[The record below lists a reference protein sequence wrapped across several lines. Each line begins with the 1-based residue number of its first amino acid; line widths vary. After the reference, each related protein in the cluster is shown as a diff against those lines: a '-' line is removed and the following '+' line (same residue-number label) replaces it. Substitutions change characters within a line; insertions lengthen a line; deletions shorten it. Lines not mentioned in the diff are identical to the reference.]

1 MGEDKENS
9 EFKHDFIHKI
19 VAVGDGAVGKTSLI
33 RRYTSGSF
41 NKEYI
46 KTLGAQFSRY
56 EHVLGENNE
65 IRTRL
70 FFWDIAGQK
79 EFSFMRPTFFNGAK
93 GAIVV
98 FDLSRPETLDS
109 VTEWYDDLVKYC
121 GQIPT
126 ILFGNKSDLVDDPSK
141 LDDKVN
147 AVVEKYNFEDYI
159 ITSAKTGQH
168 VTDAFNK
175 IIKILVEKALKI
187 KNA

>member
-1 MGEDKENS
+1 MSENNS
-9 EFKHDFIHKI
+9 KSGYKHDFIHKI

-56 EHVLGENNE
+56 QRVLGENND

-93 GAIVV
+93 GAVIV
-98 FDLSRPETLDS
+98 FDLTRPETLVS
-109 VTEWYDDLVKYC
+109 VVEWYEDLKKYC
-121 GQIPT
+121 GELPT
-126 ILFGNKSDLVDDPSK
+126 ILFGNKLDLVDDTDA
-141 LDDKVN
+141 LGGKVN
-147 AVVEKYNFEDYI
+147 EIVEKYNFLGYYK
-159 ITSAKTGQH
+159 TSAKTGEH
-168 VTDAFNK
+168 VTDAFNR
-175 IIKILVEKALKI
+175 IIEILVEKALKI
-187 KNA
+187 KSA